1 MCGGL
6 LPPRTRRGHLWEAG
20 DGSPL
25 QAHPE
30 DQASHLLVP
39 SLSMHSLGTYCVPG
53 TVPGT
58 RAQWGATGGLC
69 PWNIPGGGGGGWI
82 KLLGRPLEARDSV
95 PDL

>member
-69 PWNIPGGGGGGWI
+69 PWNIPGGGGGVV
-82 KLLGRPLEARDSV
+82 D
-95 PDL
+95 